1 MSFAINRNLTI
12 FPEVLLGPVRMA
24 ALDLLRD
31 VKALCLQT
39 QEPGGCLVLQ
49 IDPELPAEQF
59 RLSLADGSAAVGGP
73 DQAARKLLLEAGDE
87 MGLVYGI
94 YEISRRFL
102 GVKDFWF
109 WNDQVFC
116 PRDSFPVPDGF
127 FYESKPFAV
136 RFRGWFINDE
146 VLLYKWHIGHDPEI
160 RPS

>member
-59 RLSLADGSAAVGGP
+59 RLSLRTAPPPWADRIRLPENCCLKPAMRWGWFTGSMRSAAASWV
-73 DQAARKLLLEAGDE
+73 
-87 MGLVYGI
+87 
-94 YEISRRFL
+94 
-102 GVKDFWF
+102 
-109 WNDQVFC
+109 
-116 PRDSFPVPDGF
+116 
-127 FYESKPFAV
+127 
-136 RFRGWFINDE
+136 
-146 VLLYKWHIGHDPEI
+146 
-160 RPS
+160 